1 MIPPKTREW
10 GKRQY
15 SFENLTGRYNVAA
28 YTGGFAGGLAAQLP
42 ADSQIANTYVSASVY
57 SPTAEE
63 KSDETEGGSGTA
75 ADETEDPA
83 MKAPAFVAF
92 YDYASRTNG
101 ILPSET
107 SGTGTNKNQFIRG
120 AMCAVKVNE
129 KYVLAYDEAL
139 HKSVWCKGSECR

>member
-1 MIPPKTREW
+1 M
-10 GKRQY
+10 
-15 SFENLTGRYNVAA
+15 
-28 YTGGFAGGLAAQLP
+28 
-42 ADSQIANTYVSASVY
+42 SASVY

-92 YDYASRTNG
+92 YDYVSRTNG

-120 AMCAVKVNE
+120 AMCAV
-129 KYVLAYDEAL
+129 
-139 HKSVWCKGSECR
+139 R